1 MMWATGPLLVVLF
14 VCLFLTPT
22 HIFYYLTSGWWRLNW
37 VKMLKKQTK
46 KQLQQLIKYPTDI
59 TYSPTERSLTEIWR
73 FATSAYTHLGHI
85 NYPAFQHIFIA
96 PGVALA
102 AAEECGPGQR
112 ARIVFPYET
121 EATRVF
127 IFFFLPSSAPLCSSG
142 VILAISCDK
151 VKSRSGGAP
160 LCTAGTWPRIYNPT
174 LRSTSGRGGQGDG
187 AGVQARGGAGGS
199 ACAKTTPCVKVCVEA
214 AVELGSGIC
223 ARRV

>member
-1 MMWATGPLLVVLF
+1 MMWATGPFLVVLF

-37 VKMLKKQTK
+37 VKMLKKTK
-46 KQLQQLIKYPTDI
+46 KQLQQQIKYPTDI

-151 VKSRSGGAP
+151 VKSRAGGAP
-160 LCTAGTWPRIYNPT
+160 VMYSWHVAADLQPHPPLHFRERRAGRRRWRSGPRWRRRKC
-174 LRSTSGRGGQGDG
+174 LRQDHSLRGGL
-187 AGVQARGGAGGS
+187 
-199 ACAKTTPCVKVCVEA
+199 C
-214 AVELGSGIC
+214 GSG
-223 ARRV
+223 V